1 MPEIEQKLDPMTLC
15 RSGPEIDIVIA
26 RPEEV
31 QVPAGAGSVSSQI
44 DVRALIDTGSDYCL
58 IRSSLAERLAL
69 QKVDEKEFG
78 NSTGVELCDLFMV
91 DVILPGVGSR
101 TTYEVAGASFREQS
115 LEFVLG
121 RNFLMDTTFLYDGV
135 RGTFKITLS

>member
-1 MPEIEQKLDPMTLC
+1 
-15 RSGPEIDIVIA
+15 
-26 RPEEV
+26 
-31 QVPAGAGSVSSQI
+31 
-44 DVRALIDTGSDYCL
+44 
-58 IRSSLAERLAL
+58 LAERLAL